1 MIVKKI
7 ILVLLLAVVTSGSA
21 WAQKGMMGVGINLAG
36 NVGLDDGGVGL
47 GGNLKFQYNISDYFR
62 LEPSLGG
69 YALVDDGSA
78 AAFDRAALLNVHAFF
93 MSPRSLRPYAFAG
106 VGYLGYLK
114 KRTYYYGS
122 SYDEEDRKDGLGF
135 DAGLGLDYRVSH
147 HFSLQLEAG
156 ALMGMNGIEVEGAD
170 CIGLK
175 FNLGVCYNF

>member
-21 WAQKGMMGVGINLAG
+21 WAQKGMMGVGINFAG
-36 NVGLDDGGVGL
+36 NVGLDDGGIGL
-47 GGNLKFQYNISDYFR
+47 GSALKFQYNISDYFR
-62 LEPSLGG
+62 LEPSISG
-69 YALVDDGSA
+69 YALVDDGE
-78 AAFDRAALLNVHAFF
+78 AFDGAALLNVHAFF
-93 MSPRSLRPYAFAG
+93 ISPRSLRPYAFAG

-114 KRTYYYGS
+114 KHNYYYGS
-122 SYDEEDRKDGLGF
+122 SYDEEDRKDGFGF
-135 DAGLGLDYRVSH
+135 DAGLGLDYRMSH

-156 ALMGMNGIEVEGAD
+156 ALMGTNGIADEGTD

>member
-21 WAQKGMMGVGINLAG
+21 WAQKGMKGIGINFAGNYSGGVGI
-36 NVGLDDGGVGL
+36 GGA
-47 GGNLKFQYNISDYFR
+47 LKFQYNISDYFR

-69 YALVDDGSA
+69 YALADDGD
-78 AAFDRAALLNVHAFF
+78 AFSGAALLNVHAFF

-106 VGYLGYLK
+106 VGYIGY
-114 KRTYYYGS
+114 G
-122 SYDEEDRKDGLGF
+122 DDREGGFGF

-147 HFSLQLEAG
+147 HFSLQLEVG
-156 ALMGMNGIEVEGAD
+156 TLIGVED
-170 CIGLK
+170 DDWVGLK

>member
-36 NVGLDDGGVGL
+36 NVGLDDGGIGL
-47 GGNLKFQYNISDYFR
+47 GSALKFQYNISDYFR
-62 LEPSLGG
+62 LEPSISG
-69 YALVDDGSA
+69 YVLVDDGDGFSG
-78 AAFDRAALLNVHAFF
+78 AALLNVHAFF

-106 VGYLGYLK
+106 AGYLGYD
-114 KRTYYYGS
+114 YN
-122 SYDEEDRKDGLGF
+122 EEDREYGFGF
-135 DAGLGLDYRVSH
+135 DAGLGLDYRMSH

-156 ALMGMNGIEVEGAD
+156 ALMGTWDED